1 MDEHEIIQRCIAGQD
16 KGWKEFLA
24 CYGGSIYGA
33 ITYVLRRFS
42 IHEPEA
48 AEDVFA
54 QVVEKLLV
62 EDCKALRDFQWNSK
76 LTTWLISI
84 ARNKT
89 YDYLRGRKRKPEIPL
104 SSLVDEDGHL
114 IEEVLASELDLDHQM
129 EVQLTLT
136 EALSWLP
143 AKAKLIL
150 QLHYIEGMKEREIA
164 ELLNLSVDAVSA
176 RKSRALQKLRKL
188 VRKRH

>member
-1 MDEHEIIQRCIAGQD
+1 MDEHEIIQRCIAGHE

-33 ITYVLRRFS
+33 ICHVLRRFS
-42 IHEPEA
+42 IHEPEV

-54 QVVEKLLV
+54 QVIEKLLV
-62 EDCKALRDFQWNSK
+62 NDCKALRNFQWKSK
-76 LTTWLISI
+76 LTTWLISV

-89 YDYLRGRKRKPEIPL
+89 YDYLRDRKRKPEISL
-104 SSLVDEDGHL
+104 SSLVDEDAHR
-114 IEEVLASELDLDHQM
+114 IEEVLASALDLDHQM
-129 EVQLTLT
+129 EVQLTVT

-143 AKAKLIL
+143 TKARLIL
-150 QLHYIEGMKEREIA
+150 QLYYIEGMKEREIA

-176 RKSRALQKLRKL
+176 RKSRALQKLRKM
-188 VRKRH
+188 VRKRP